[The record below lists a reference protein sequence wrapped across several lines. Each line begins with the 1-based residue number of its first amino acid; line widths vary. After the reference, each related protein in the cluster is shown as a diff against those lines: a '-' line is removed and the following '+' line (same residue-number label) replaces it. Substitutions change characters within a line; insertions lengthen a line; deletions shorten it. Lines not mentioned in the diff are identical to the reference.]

1 MWKYIKQILT
11 SEAVRNALAALI
23 GAVAGVFAA
32 GCSLLGTGVGMTHVL

>member
-32 GCSLLGTGVGMTHVL
+32 GCSVLGSGVGMTHVL